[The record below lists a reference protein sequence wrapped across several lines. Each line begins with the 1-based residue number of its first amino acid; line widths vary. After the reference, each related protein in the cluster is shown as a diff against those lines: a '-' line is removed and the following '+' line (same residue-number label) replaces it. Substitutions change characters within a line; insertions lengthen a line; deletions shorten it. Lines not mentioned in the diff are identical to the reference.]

1 MRELDETDLEILRLL
16 LADARRP
23 YSDIADVVGLSG
35 PAVSERVSRLQEMG
49 VITQF
54 TVNVDRSK
62 LAERVPLVIDVAA
75 DPGHASDVY
84 DALVAADGTQ
94 HAYRTADS
102 HVIAHV
108 GLPDSDVEPWLADA
122 VDMSV
127 VDDYAVRILAES
139 EWTNSVADA
148 DFAISCAE
156 CGNTVTSEGTAAR
169 LGGELYQFCCPTC
182 ESRFREEYEE
192 LTEGV

>member
-1 MRELDETDLEILRLL
+1 MRDLDETDLEILRLL

-23 YSDIADVVGLSG
+23 YSEIGDVVGLSG
-35 PAVSERVSRLQEMG
+35 PAVSERVSRLREVG
-49 VITQF
+49 VIEQF

-62 LAERVPLVIDVAA
+62 LTERVRLLVDVAVE
-75 DPGHASDVY
+75 PGHASAVY
-84 DALVAADGTQ
+84 DALLDADGTQ
-94 HAYRTADS
+94 HAYRSADA
-102 HVIAHV
+102 HVVAHV
-108 GLPDSDVEPWLADA
+108 GRPDADVESWLADA
-122 VDMSV
+122 VDTSV
-127 VDDYAVRILAES
+127 VDDYTVRVLAES

-182 ESRFREEYEE
+182 ESRFREAYEE
-192 LTEGV
+192 LAEDA

>member
-1 MRELDETDLEILRLL
+1 MRDLDETDLEILRLL

-23 YSDIADVVGLSG
+23 YSDIAEAVGLSG
-35 PAVSERVSRLQEMG
+35 PAVSERVSRLRETG

-62 LAERVPLVIDVAA
+62 LAERVPLVLDLVVE
-75 DPGHASDVY
+75 PGRARDVY
-84 DALVAADGTQ
+84 DDLRETEGTQ
-94 HAYRTADS
+94 HVYRTADA

-108 GLPDSDVEPWLADA
+108 GLPDADVEAWLADA
-122 VDMSV
+122 LDPSV
-127 VDDYAVRILAES
+127 VADYDVRVLAES
-139 EWTNSVADA
+139 EWTNAVAEA

-169 LGGELYQFCCPTC
+169 LDGDLYQFCCPTC
-182 ESRFREEYEE
+182 ESRFREQYEE
-192 LTEGV
+192 LAEGA